1 MKKYVL
7 LLAVILAAPA
17 SAAVYYAD
25 RVNGS
30 DLASGRSPD
39 QPWQTLA
46 RAAAQQLQPG
56 DSLLL
61 KRGDVWNEPLILAS
75 SGAPL
80 APVTIG
86 AYGDAAD
93 PAPVLDG
100 TGVLSAASNGLLK
113 AHGLHDLVIS
123 AIAVRNSLGA
133 GINVYGG
140 TSIRIR
146 DVTVSGSRT
155 FGILV
160 YNSNDVAIEDS
171 QIFGNALDTTASW
184 DGIRIDGDANTYRR
198 FLIRNNSIHHQI
210 GGAGWNSANGI
221 FLGHT
226 TPAFTTLQD
235 VRIAGN
241 DVYANGNPAQN
252 QAGRGI
258 TGTFHGDVKVIGNYI
273 HENASAG
280 LYLGNEGMRLDI
292 LLENNTFY
300 DNALRQ
306 YGGYTATR
314 ACARRNLVLVDR
326 PAITAM
332 GVEIGGSGS
341 WRIEQNT
348 FCYLT
353 PTSDTFRGYIRLN
366 DAATQPGLISNH
378 NLFYSVT
385 PLAWVLPSGARV
397 TFSQWQSL
405 GFDLES
411 QNPQ

>member
-1 MKKYVL
+1 MKKNFL
-7 LLAVILAAPA
+7 ILTVILAAPA
-17 SAAVYYAD
+17 GATVYYAD
-25 RVNGS
+25 RANGS
-30 DLASGRSPD
+30 DLASGQSPD
-39 QPWQTLA
+39 QAWQTLA

-56 DSLLL
+56 DSVLL
-61 KRGDVWNEPLILAS
+61 KRGDVWHEPLIFES

-93 PAPVLDG
+93 PAPAIDG
-100 TGVLSAASNGLLK
+100 TGVASAASTGLLK
-113 AHGLHDLVIS
+113 AHNLHDVVIT
-123 AIAVRNSLGA
+123 AIIVRNSSGA
-133 GINVYGG
+133 GINIYGG
-140 TSIRIR
+140 TGIRIR
-146 DVTVSGSRT
+146 DVIVTGSKT

-160 YNSNDVAIEDS
+160 YNSNDVTIEDS

-184 DGIRIDGDANTYRR
+184 DGIRIDGDANTYHR

-210 GGAGWNSANGI
+210 GGTGWNSANGI

-226 TPAFTTLQD
+226 SPDFTTLQD

-258 TGTFHGDVKVIGNYI
+258 TGTFHGDVKITGNYI

-314 ACARRNLVLVDR
+314 AYARRNLVLVDS

-353 PTSDTFRGYIRLN
+353 PTADTFRGYIRLN
-366 DAATQPGLISNH
+366 DSATQPGLISNH
-378 NLFYSVT
+378 NMFYSVT
-385 PLAWVLPSGARV
+385 PLAWVLPSGTRL